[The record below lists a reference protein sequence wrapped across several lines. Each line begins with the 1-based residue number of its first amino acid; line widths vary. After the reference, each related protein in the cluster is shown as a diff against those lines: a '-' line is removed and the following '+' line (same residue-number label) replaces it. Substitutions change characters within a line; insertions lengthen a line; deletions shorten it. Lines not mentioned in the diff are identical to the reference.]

1 MFQLGMILQVGEAM
15 KKCKKGT
22 FDTNFRVILD
32 SLYSMPFVSLTGSK
46 VHHEI
51 DEVSGSSVGA
61 VHHAMTTDCFIRVA
75 DSAES
80 NEHPEQDAE
89 N

>member
-22 FDTNFRVILD
+22 FDTNFRVYAML
-32 SLYSMPFVSLTGSK
+32 FVSLTGSK